1 MKVFNLMVKSLNIWS
16 VFSFL
21 FVLGIILSNLL
32 VFTSLLQAP
41 SENWQH
47 IKEYLLADYISNTLL
62 LITFTGLFTFLI
74 GTSLAWL
81 ISFYDFP
88 LRNFYKWAFIL
99 PLAIPAYIGAY
110 TYTGLLNYTGILQSS
125 LRNSFNF
132 HVNPKLFDIM
142 NIWGAVF
149 IFTLFLLPYVYTIV
163 SSFFQNQSASLIE
176 SARLLGRKPLNILF
190 TVLLPLARPAIIAGV
205 SLVVLEVL
213 NDYGLVQYFG
223 IPTFSTA
230 IFKSWFGMGD
240 IDSAIRLA
248 ASLLIIVFF
257 ILTLEKLL
265 RGKRKVDSSTAKIRS
280 IQLHKLSGYKS
291 MLAFTYSFLIFSLS
305 FLIPLLQL
313 FYWSLITYNNVLSN
327 KFWQLLWNSV
337 FVALVATCIIVFAS
351 VIIANFQRISGT
363 KLSKTYSKI
372 TTFGYSIPGA
382 VIAIG
387 VMVLFISLDQKLSWF
402 YKIVNPESAK
412 LVLSMSI
419 AMLIFAYVIR
429 FLAIGFNSAQT
440 GFEKIGKKF
449 FEASRTLGMTTT
461 KTFLRIDLPMLK
473 PALVGGFVLVFVDV
487 LKELPLTLI
496 LRPFN
501 FDTLATKVYQYANDE
516 MIPEAAVP
524 SLIIIAVSLISIFFL
539 NKITMKEE
547 R

>member
-1 MKVFNLMVKSLNIWS
+1 MKFLRVKHLNIWS

-32 VFTSLLQAP
+32 VFTSLLQPP

-47 IKEYLLADYISNTLL
+47 IKDYLLADYISNTLL

-110 TYTGLLNYTGILQSS
+110 TYTGLLNYTGIIQSF

-163 SSFFQNQSASLIE
+163 SSFFQNQSASLFE
-176 SARLLGRKPLNILF
+176 SARILGRKPLNILF

-257 ILTLEKLL
+257 ILALEKLL
-265 RGKRKVDSSTAKIRS
+265 RGKRRVESSTAKIRS
-280 IQLHKLSGYKS
+280 IPLHKLSGYKS
-291 MLAFTYSFLIFSLS
+291 MLAFTYSFFIFSLS

-313 FYWSLITYNNVLSN
+313 FYWSLITYSNVLSN
-327 KFWQLLWNSV
+327 KFWQLLWNSI

-387 VMVLFISLDQKLSWF
+387 VMVLFINLDQKLFWF

-429 FLAIGFNSAQT
+429 FLAIGFNSVQT
-440 GFEKIGKKF
+440 GFEKVGKKF

-524 SLIIIAVSLISIFFL
+524 SLIIIAVSLISIYFL

>member
-1 MKVFNLMVKSLNIWS
+1 MKFLKAKYLNIWS
-16 VFSFL
+16 VFSFV
-21 FVLGIILSNLL
+21 FILGIILSNLL
-32 VFTSLLQAP
+32 VFTSLLQPP

-47 IKEYLLADYISNTLL
+47 IKDFLLADYITNTLL
-62 LITFTGLFTFLI
+62 LITFTAVFTFLI
-74 GTSLAWL
+74 GTTLAWL

-88 LRNFYKWAFIL
+88 LRKFFKWAFIL

-110 TYTGLLNYTGILQSS
+110 TYTGLLNYTGIIQSS
-125 LRNSFNF
+125 LRNSFDF
-132 HVNPKLFDIM
+132 YANPKLFDIM
-142 NIWGAVF
+142 NIWGAVY

-190 TVLLPLARPAIIAGV
+190 TVLLPLARPAIIGGV

-265 RGKRKVDSSTAKIRS
+265 RGRKKVDSSTAKIRS
-280 IQLHKLSGYKS
+280 ITLQKLSGSKS
-291 MLAFTYSFLIFSLS
+291 MLAFIYSSLVFSLS
-305 FLIPLLQL
+305 FLIPILQL
-313 FYWSLITYNNVLSN
+313 IYWSLITYNNILSN
-327 KFWQLLWNSV
+327 RFWQLLWNSI
-337 FVALVATCIIVFAS
+337 FVALVATCIIIFAS

-363 KLSKTYSKI
+363 KLSKAYSKV

-387 VMVLFISLDQKLSWF
+387 VMVLFISLDQKLFWF

-429 FLAIGFNSAQT
+429 FLAIGFNSVQT

-449 FEASRTLGMTTT
+449 FEASRILGMTTT

-473 PALVGGFVLVFVDV
+473 PALFGGFVLVFVDV

-501 FDTLATKVYQYANDE
+501 FDTLATKVYQYASDE

-539 NKITMKEE
+539 NKMIIKEE

>member
-110 TYTGLLNYTGILQSS
+110 TYTGLLNYTGILQSF

-429 FLAIGFNSAQT
+429 FLAIGFNSVQT